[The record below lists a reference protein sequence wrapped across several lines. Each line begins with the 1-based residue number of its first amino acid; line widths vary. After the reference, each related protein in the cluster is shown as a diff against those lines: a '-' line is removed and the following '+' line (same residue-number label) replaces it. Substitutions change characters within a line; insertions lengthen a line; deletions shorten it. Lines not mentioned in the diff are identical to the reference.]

1 MILIRSVCI
10 ASAMLFAQGCEQ
22 VKTPE
27 ARKGPEAV
35 SLASATT
42 ASAVKPTRSV
52 LITKSVENTDFAR
65 LIRKGVA
72 NAPSTAAASS
82 VLAAAGSRVDSAKSA
97 YQPQLSAEG
106 AINSDGDAA
115 PILRLSQIIYD
126 GGRTKKRVALR
137 RTEAEQIYES
147 EVASLS
153 ARAFEAVEAIINL
166 DRDQRLQLQAQ
177 RNVSS
182 VGSVLADLQDR
193 FDAGAGSVADVLT
206 GKGRLSNAQ
215 AVYDQATLDVSYAA
229 AAWVEVFG
237 AQPGAV
243 PGIPAAP
250 TLKTTHNETVLA
262 RSPRMREA
270 EFQTA
275 VRQQEY
281 ELAKV
286 AGRPVLSG
294 IVETDFN
301 RGVQA
306 RVGVSLPIY
315 QGGLLKSDI
324 ATAASQLAE
333 TEERALV
340 LRRQLER
347 ALTQARAETSS
358 NAARVARAR
367 EAVRLNEQAVD
378 AAQGQFRLGKGSL
391 LQTLDALRELND
403 ARVRLIRQDAEAK
416 RAEYAILAVTGDIL
430 DALGILAPA
439 KPVQSNG

>member
-1 MILIRSVCI
+1 MSFLRPVCI
-10 ASAMLFAQGCEQ
+10 GCLLVFVQGCET
-22 VKTPE
+22 VKAPAAVPE
-27 ARKGPEAV
+27 RAALIE
-35 SLASATT
+35 T
-42 ASAVKPTRSV
+42 APKVPTAARSV
-52 LITKSVENTDFAR
+52 MISRSVQNTAFAQ
-65 LIRKGVA
+65 LIRQGVA

-82 VLAAAGSRVDSAKSA
+82 VLAAAGSRVDSARSA

-106 AINSDGDAA
+106 AINSDGAA
-115 PILRLSQIIYD
+115 VPVLRLSQIIYD
-126 GGRTKKRVALR
+126 GGRTQKRVALR
-137 RTEAEQIYES
+137 RTEADQIYES

-153 ARAFEAVEAIINL
+153 ARAFEAVEVIINL
-166 DRDQRLQLQAQ
+166 DRDQRLQAQ
-177 RNVSS
+177 EQRYVSS
-182 VGSVLADLQDR
+182 VGSLLVDLEDR

-215 AVYDQATLDVSYAA
+215 AEYDQATLDVSYAA

-237 AQPGAV
+237 AAPAAV

-250 TLKTTHNETVLA
+250 VLNTTNNAIVLD

-270 EFQTA
+270 TFLTQ

-281 ELAKV
+281 DLSLV

-294 IVETDFN
+294 ILETDFN
-301 RGVQA
+301 DGLEA
-306 RVGVSLPIY
+306 RVGVSVPIY

-324 ATAASQLAE
+324 ATAAARLAE

-347 ALTQARAETSS
+347 ALTQARAETGS

-367 EAVRLNEQAVD
+367 EAVRLNEASVD

-391 LQTLDALRELND
+391 LQTLDALRELNE

-430 DALGILAPA
+430 DALGILAPPRPGA
-439 KPVQSNG
+439 LSDG

>member
-1 MILIRSVCI
+1 MIFMRSVCI
-10 ASAMLFAQGCEQ
+10 AALVVVVQGCETVQ
-22 VKTPE
+22 TTKANKAPDAVGSASVT
-27 ARKGPEAV
+27 AV
-35 SLASATT
+35 S
-42 ASAVKPTRSV
+42 AVSPTRSV
-52 LITKSVENTDFAR
+52 LITKSVEATDFAR

-82 VLAAAGSRVDSAKSA
+82 VLAAAGSRVDSARSA

-106 AINSDGDAA
+106 AINSDGDAV

-126 GGRTKKRVALR
+126 GGRTNKRVALR

-166 DRDQRLQLQAQ
+166 DRDQRLQAQAQ

-182 VGSVLADLQDR
+182 VGSVLDDLQER
-193 FDAGAGSVADVLT
+193 FDAGAGSVADVLA

-215 AVYDQATLDVSYAA
+215 AAYDQATLDVKYAA

-237 AQPGAV
+237 TQPGVV

-250 TLKTTHNETVLA
+250 TLKSANNETVLA

-286 AGRPVLSG
+286 AGRPVMSG
-294 IVETDFN
+294 ILETDFD
-301 RGVQA
+301 RGLQA

-324 ATAASQLAE
+324 ATASSRLAE

-340 LRRQLER
+340 LRRELER

-378 AAQGQFRLGKGSL
+378 AAQGQFRLGNGSL

-403 ARVRLIRQDAEAK
+403 ARVRLVRQDAEAK

-439 KPVQSNG
+439 RPAQSNG

>member
-1 MILIRSVCI
+1 MILIRSVC
-10 ASAMLFAQGCEQ
+10 AGSMMLLLQGCE
-22 VKTPE
+22 T
-27 ARKGPEAV
+27 V
-35 SLASATT
+35 STSTAGKAPDAMALSATT
-42 ASAVKPTRSV
+42 PASAVTPPRSI

-82 VLAAAGSRVDSAKSA
+82 VLAAAGSKVDAAKSA

-106 AINSDGDAA
+106 TINSDGDAS
-115 PILRLSQIIYD
+115 PVLRLSQIIYD
-126 GGRTKKRVALR
+126 GGRTKKQVALR

-166 DRDQRLQLQAQ
+166 DRDQRLQMQAQ

-215 AVYDQATLDVSYAA
+215 AAYDQASLDVNYAA

-237 AQPGAV
+237 SQPGTV

-250 TLKTTHNETVLA
+250 ALNSTNNDIVLA
-262 RSPRMREA
+262 RSPRTREA

-281 ELAKV
+281 ELAQM

-294 IVETDFN
+294 IVETDFSDS
-301 RGVQA
+301 VQA
-306 RVGVSLPIY
+306 RLGVSVPIY
-315 QGGLLKSDI
+315 KGGLLKSEV
-324 ATAASQLAE
+324 ATAAARLAE
-333 TEERALV
+333 TEERSLV

-439 KPVQSNG
+439 RPVQSNG

>member
-1 MILIRSVCI
+1 MIFMRSVCI
-10 ASAMLFAQGCEQ
+10 AALVVVVQGCETVQ
-22 VKTPE
+22 TTKANNVRDAVGSASVTTVS
-27 ARKGPEAV
+27 AV
-35 SLASATT
+35 S
-42 ASAVKPTRSV
+42 PTRSV
-52 LITKSVENTDFAR
+52 LITKSVEATDFAR

-82 VLAAAGSRVDSAKSA
+82 VLAAAGSRVDSARSA

-106 AINSDGDAA
+106 AINSDGDAV

-126 GGRTKKRVALR
+126 GGRTNKRVALR

-166 DRDQRLQLQAQ
+166 DRDQRLQAQAQ

-182 VGSVLADLQDR
+182 VGSVLDDLQER
-193 FDAGAGSVADVLT
+193 FDAGAGSVADVLA

-215 AVYDQATLDVSYAA
+215 AAYDQATLDVKYAA

-237 AQPGAV
+237 TQPGVV
-243 PGIPAAP
+243 PDIPAAP
-250 TLKTTHNETVLA
+250 TLKSANNETVLA

-286 AGRPVLSG
+286 AGRPVMSG
-294 IVETDFN
+294 ILETDFD
-301 RGVQA
+301 RGLQA

-324 ATAASQLAE
+324 ATASSRLAE

-340 LRRQLER
+340 LRRELER

-378 AAQGQFRLGKGSL
+378 AAQGQFRLGNGSL

-403 ARVRLIRQDAEAK
+403 ARVRLVRQDAEAK

-439 KPVQSNG
+439 RPAQSNG